1 MFGMYGLYF
10 DRTMLL
16 LIPALIIS
24 MWAQAKISNTYKKYR
39 DIRTVNGYTGE
50 QIARMMLDGAGLYNV
65 PVMEASGELSDHYDP
80 RRRVVKLSRDIFYGA
95 SIAAAGVAAHE
106 VGHAIQHKEQYK
118 PLVLRT
124 SVAGAVNFSSQIS
137 MILFVLGLFLGIPGL
152 TTIGIIFFSAA
163 VIYQIITLPVEFNA
177 SKRALSTL
185 EGRGILFGDEVKGA
199 KNVLSAAA
207 MTYVAAALMSI
218 SQLIRLIALSN
229 RNND

>member
-1 MFGMYGLYF
+1 MYGMYGLYF

-16 LIPALIIS
+16 LIPALLVS
-24 MWAQAKISNTYKKYR
+24 MWAQGKISNTYKKYK
-39 DIRTVNGYTGE
+39 DIRNMNGYTGE
-50 QIARMMLDGAGLYNV
+50 QIARMMLDGAGLYDV
-65 PVMEASGELSDHYDP
+65 PVMETNGDLSDHYDP
-80 RRRVVKLSRDIFYGA
+80 RRRLIKLSREIFYGT

-124 SVAGAVNFSSQIS
+124 SVASSVNFSSQIS

-177 SKRALSTL
+177 SKRALINL
-185 EGRGILFGDEVKGA
+185 ETRGILFGDEIKGA
-199 KNVLSAAA
+199 KKVLGAAA